1 MVNFGERIKIERERK
16 GLSVEDFGA
25 MGGVS
30 ITAQYNYE
38 KGKRKPDIDYLYN
51 ISRIGCDIQ
60 YIVTG
65 VSSSTN
71 ITSKEAMILDLFRTA
86 EEPYQLASIQ
96 VLKTNR
102 S

>member
-1 MVNFGERIKIERERK
+1 MINFGERIKHEREK
-16 GLSVEDFGA
+16 KSLSVEDFGM

-51 ISRIGCDIQ
+51 LSRIGCDIQ

-65 VSSSTN
+65 IPNTNNISTE
-71 ITSKEAMILDLFRTA
+71 EAEFIDLFRSA
-86 EEPYQLASIQ
+86 EEPYKLASIQ
-96 VLKTNR
+96 VLKTAR
-102 S
+102 